1 MAYDA
6 ETIHP
11 CSAKRQGSKVF
22 RWETSG
28 KHSGEHGRKNSGKHS
43 GRQGSKFP
51 GFGTLRIHFR
61 EGRSRDTTPGFQRRN
76 RVTMELGTL
85 RNAPLPSQDP
95 RANAIPIIGSKPS
108 TKRDLFNNIKNIG
121 LASFIQGLVHQY
133 CSSREAR
140 SRSGEK

>member
-1 MAYDA
+1 
-6 ETIHP
+6 
-11 CSAKRQGSKVF
+11 
-22 RWETSG
+22 
-28 KHSGEHGRKNSGKHS
+28 
-43 GRQGSKFP
+43 
-51 GFGTLRIHFR
+51 
-61 EGRSRDTTPGFQRRN
+61 
-76 RVTMELGTL
+76 MELGTL